1 MGFSSYTKAGGIFA
15 FMAQATP
22 TAQEKPCPVEKR
34 TTQEVIDKLG
44 LIPNEEKGYFIEAFR
59 DPEASSNRISYLLEV
74 AIIIMHSSGREK
86 LDMRPKYPIFDID

>member
-1 MGFSSYTKAGGIFA
+1 
-15 FMAQATP
+15 MAQATP

-59 DPEASSNRISYLLEV
+59 DPEASSNRISYLLEACDQAKEHV
-74 AIIIMHSSGREK
+74 KVIYIWPAECLISRFGNQSSKVTTK
-86 LDMRPKYPIFDID
+86 LGISF